1 MKSPVIAFEVSKR
14 KQKTMEKGTVVRVNE
29 RGFGFIKR
37 DGADKDLFFHAN
49 ELVGT
54 AFNDLR
60 EGDKVTFEVTDG
72 PKGPQ
77 ASKVSLA

>member
-1 MKSPVIAFEVSKR
+1 M
-14 KQKTMEKGTVVRVNE
+14 QEKGTVVRVNE

-37 DGADKDLFFHAN
+37 EGADKDLFFHAN
-49 ELVGT
+49 ELVGV

-60 EGDKVTFEVTDG
+60 EGDEVTFEVTDG

-77 ASKVSLA
+77 ASKVSRA

>member
-1 MKSPVIAFEVSKR
+1 METGVIA
-14 KQKTMEKGTVVRVNE
+14 RVTD

-37 DGADKDLFFHAN
+37 EGQEKDLFFHAN
-49 ELVGT
+49 ELVGV

-60 EGDKVTFEVTDG
+60 EGDKVTFELSDG

-77 ASKVSLA
+77 ASKISRA